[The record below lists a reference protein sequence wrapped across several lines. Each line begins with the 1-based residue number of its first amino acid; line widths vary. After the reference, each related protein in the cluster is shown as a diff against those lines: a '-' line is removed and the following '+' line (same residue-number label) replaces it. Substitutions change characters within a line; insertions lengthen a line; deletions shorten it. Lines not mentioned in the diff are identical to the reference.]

1 MSLVLDVCFI
11 WRFIVVDWT
20 TDLSTYL
27 VAESIISY
35 EKDVF
40 SFGREP
46 YLALI
51 VG

>member
-1 MSLVLDVCFI
+1 MSIVLDVCFI
-11 WRFIVVDWT
+11 WRFTVGQT